1 MLKEALA
8 ARHEA
13 RIPMTIAVNISSLQQ
28 VPGIETTFTENVS
41 AHGARV
47 VSTRRWLPGEQLT
60 FALLPGD
67 FRATARVVYCHP
79 QRDAEF
85 AIGLEFLEPVA
96 RWFTNPQAGSGDHLH
111 G

>member
-1 MLKEALA
+1 MEKEFVVS
-8 ARHEA
+8 RYEK
-13 RIPMTIAVNISSLQQ
+13 RVPMTVAVNISSLQQ
-28 VPGIETTFTENVS
+28 APGVETTFTEDVS
-41 AHGARV
+41 ANGARV
-47 VSTRRWLPGEQLT
+47 VSTRRWQPGERLC

-79 QRDAEF
+79 QRDDEF

-96 RWFTNPQAGSGDHLH
+96 RWIFSTPADSRDHLH

>member
-1 MLKEALA
+1 VFKEALA
-8 ARHEA
+8 ARQEA
-13 RIPMTIAVNISSLQQ
+13 RIPMTVAVNISSLRQT
-28 VPGIETTFTENVS
+28 PGIETTFTENVS
-41 AHGARV
+41 ARGARV
-47 VSTRRWLPGEQLT
+47 LSTRRWLPGEQLT

-96 RWFTNPQAGSGDHLH
+96 RWFTSPPTGSGDHLH